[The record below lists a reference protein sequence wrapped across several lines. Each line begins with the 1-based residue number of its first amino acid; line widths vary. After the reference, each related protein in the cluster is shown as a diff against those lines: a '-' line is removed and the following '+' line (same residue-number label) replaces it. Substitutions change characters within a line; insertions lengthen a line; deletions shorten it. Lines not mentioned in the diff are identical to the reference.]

1 MSLQS
6 LRVFYCNMDS
16 IEILSQIRKI
26 VRAINLE
33 SKKIYKEYG
42 VSIPQI
48 LCLSYLQKSHLF
60 QATQGKIK
68 DFLNLNSS
76 TASGIISRLENKG
89 YVARLPKLGDKRVVT
104 VVLTSS
110 GNELLTRIPML
121 LHEQLLENLEKL
133 EESSVLKIE
142 DSLETLVSILCKTN
156 SQTLDMLDFET
167 TSW

>member
-1 MSLQS
+1 
-6 LRVFYCNMDS
+6 MDS

-48 LCLSYLQKSHLF
+48 LCLSFLNDSPSC

-76 TASGIISRLENKG
+76 TASGIISRLENKA
-89 YVARLPKLGDKRVVT
+89 YVARLPKNGDKRVVT
-104 VVLTSS
+104 IELTPA
-110 GNELLTRIPML
+110 GRELLERIPLL
-121 LHEQLLENLEKL
+121 LHYQLLENLEKL
-133 EESSVLKIE
+133 DESAVTKIE
-142 DSLETLVSILCKTN
+142 DSLQTLVSFVCKTDSHEN
-156 SQTLDMLDFET
+156 DCVDF
-167 TSW
+167 